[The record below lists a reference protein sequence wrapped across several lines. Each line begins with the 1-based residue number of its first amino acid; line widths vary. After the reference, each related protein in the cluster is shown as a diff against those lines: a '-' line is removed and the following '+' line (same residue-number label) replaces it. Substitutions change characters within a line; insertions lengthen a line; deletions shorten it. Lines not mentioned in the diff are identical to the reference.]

1 MNPFVRETVDRVND
15 LLAQGHVGAEVKK
28 AFQDLIAVVENIEA
42 LRNDNTGMSADKRY
56 LQAKL
61 NEALN
66 QRRQAEKDL
75 QTVKNVI
82 AQELP
87 QIIKDLSAEIHLV
100 AQQGQTLGQ
109 PALQTSA
116 ERMRQ
121 QLRLFVEALTLTG
134 PKT

>member
-1 MNPFVRETVDRVND
+1 MSPAFPPKPQIETLNV
-15 LLAQGHVGAEVKK
+15 Q
-28 AFQDLIAVVENIEA
+28 
-42 LRNDNTGMSADKRY
+42 LRNASVITSPGKRVPSTIADK
-56 LQAKL
+56 
-61 NEALN
+61 
-66 QRRQAEKDL
+66 QAEKDL